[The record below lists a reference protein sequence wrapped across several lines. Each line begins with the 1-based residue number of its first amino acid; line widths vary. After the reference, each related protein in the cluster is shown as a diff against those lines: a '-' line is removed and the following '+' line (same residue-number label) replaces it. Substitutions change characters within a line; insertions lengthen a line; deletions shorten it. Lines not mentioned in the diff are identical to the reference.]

1 MTPLRLSRILRV
13 GVPGAKGYSACAGF
27 KKPDKEF
34 FLDLKDE
41 GGLRHRCLQ
50 WGQDAAQGPLVLCLH
65 AASLCSGV
73 WAPLA
78 SRIVPESIVVACDLR
93 GHGRSDAPSGR
104 AHYSWHAF
112 GEDFVRLLHAV
123 SKLHG
128 RCPAACITHSFAGDT
143 ALIGLA
149 ARPTSIKLLM
159 LDPVLANAEG
169 ATTGAERLAKGTR
182 RLGEKEAHG
191 FESQQAVGDG
201 LERVL
206 RAALARPSLHP
217 EAKAAFAAYGSYNDN
232 GRWRLLCR
240 RENEAEVYMNRIALA
255 DYLSEKEV
263 SAEVHLVLSSKRR
276 AKPED
281 QESAL
286 LRDQQQAE
294 KVVSRCLPGSSVH
307 AADGLGHFL
316 LLEDPAYVAQL
327 VRRFV
332 SQS

>member
-1 MTPLRLSRILRV
+1 MASLRHLRRDQV
-13 GVPGAKGYSACAGF
+13 EVPGARGYSVCTAF

-50 WGQDAAQGPLVLCLH
+50 WGHEAAQGPLVLCLH

-78 SRIVPESIVVACDLR
+78 SRLSPESVVVACDLR

-104 AHYSWHAF
+104 AHYSWHTF
-112 GEDFVRLLHAV
+112 GEDFVRLLHTV

-128 RCPAACITHSFAGDT
+128 RYPAACVTHSFAGDT

-159 LDPVLANAEG
+159 LDPVLADTEG
-169 ATTGAERLAKGTR
+169 ATTEAERLAKGTR
-182 RLGEKEAHG
+182 RLGEKEACG
-191 FESQQAVGDG
+191 FETQQAVGDG

-217 EAKAAFAAYGSYNDN
+217 EAKAAFAAYGSYEDN
-232 GRWRLLCR
+232 GRWRRGIYESHRSCR
-240 RENEAEVYMNRIALA
+240 LPVRE
-255 DYLSEKEV
+255 KG
-263 SAEVHLVLSSKRR
+263 
-276 AKPED
+276 
-281 QESAL
+281 Q
-286 LRDQQQAE
+286 
-294 KVVSRCLPGSSVH
+294 C
-307 AADGLGHFL
+307 
-316 LLEDPAYVAQL
+316 
-327 VRRFV
+327 
-332 SQS
+332 